1 MICAHL
7 RSQWGGKRRVMKEA
21 IEQYRADK
29 TKVCKLRKEKV
40 AKDA

>member
-1 MICAHL
+1 MMCAHL
-7 RSQWGGKRRVMKEA
+7 RSQLGGKRRAMKEA

-29 TKVCKLRKEKV
+29 TKVRKLREEKA